1 MRLVLVT
8 LLAAVCQAQGNW
20 SYLTYLG
27 GSGSES
33 IRAVSSDGAG
43 GTFVAGET
51 YSIGPPFSAQDPG
64 IRSVPSVFVAR
75 IDAAGQMV
83 FAKVLGDGSASA
95 LAVDADGNAFV
106 SGTIRVAPDFTTPGV
121 FQPEA
126 VSSQAF
132 VAKISPSGDKLFATY
147 FGSQNGVQIRTLTLD
162 ADGRP
167 IFCGSAIGGSA
178 PLTPSS
184 LFQPEG
190 RNYAA
195 FCAQLNSDGASLVFS
210 TLLGKPSTGLGGYT
224 ATNSAAVDI
233 EGNLVV
239 AGVTNDSEFGSA
251 FAPQSED
258 RRRSLYRSRSGEPYQ
273 SAGVLRFGS
282 VASIQSVGNEIFVG
296 TEINGAWVSPDGGDT
311 WRQIRGAP
319 SGALVAHP
327 VATRFLCV
335 YFSNSGSCS
344 RDGGSTWQPLGIFS
358 GQITL
363 VPDPRVEGG
372 FFRTSSQPFSRF
384 GYLALGA
391 PAPPT
396 NLSSI
401 PQWLSINA
409 AGDRIL
415 AVDSNSL
422 LLSEDRGAT
431 FRKLSDNVSRAAEAP
446 GAPHRL
452 YATRFARFPARDS
465 LVVKSDDGGVTWIN
479 TTLDEPFTFLRQL
492 IVDPS
497 DPNIVYVVAG
507 TGAYRSINGGASWH
521 LWTPHGL
528 DNAGV
533 QTIHFDDQDR
543 AWVGTVQSFNGFLLK
558 LKIDKPAI
566 LWGAML
572 GGAGGGHIDNVR
584 VDAYGRIFFTGFTFG
599 TDLPVTGR
607 DLAPRRRGGVGF
619 AGVFERTGE
628 LGKLR
633 HIGLPPT
640 GFDLSADGSMHLAAT
655 AVAADLGEVEDMRGR
670 FAGGASDAVWLVLPP
685 DLDRVIRAT
694 WLGGDGADTA
704 GAIVAGRDGKVRLVG
719 STLSRNLPVTQD
731 ALQREFTLYGGE
743 YLIGGEGFFAIAPQ

>member
-1 MRLVLVT
+1 MRFVLIT

-27 GSGSES
+27 GIGSES

-43 GTFVAGET
+43 GTFVAGES

-64 IRSVPSVFVAR
+64 YRSVPYVFVAR

-83 FAKVLGDGSASA
+83 FAKLLGDGSASA
-95 LAVDADGNAFV
+95 LAVDPDGNAFV
-106 SGTIRVAPDFTTPGV
+106 SGTIRVAPDFSTPGV

-147 FGSQNGVQIRTLTLD
+147 FGSQNGVQIRTLTLA

-167 IFCGSAIGGSA
+167 IFCGSAIGESV

-184 LFQPEG
+184 LFQLEG
-190 RNYAA
+190 RNNAA
-195 FCAQLNSDGASLVFS
+195 FCAQLSSDGTRLVFS
-210 TLLGKPSTGLGGYT
+210 TLLGKPSAVPGSNTT
-224 ATNSAAVDI
+224 PTSAVLDL

-239 AGVTNDSEFGSA
+239 AGSTYDSEFGLA
-251 FAPQSED
+251 VAPQSED
-258 RRRSLYRSRSGEPYQ
+258 RRRSLYRSRRGEPYQ
-273 SAGVLRFGS
+273 SLGGFRFGS
-282 VASIQSVGNEIFVG
+282 VASIQSVGNEVFVG
-296 TEINGAWVSPDGGDT
+296 TEINGAWVSSDGGDT

-327 VATRFLCV
+327 LATRFLCV
-335 YFSNSGSCS
+335 YYLNQGVCS
-344 RDGGSTWQPLGIFS
+344 RDGGSTWQPLGLFS
-358 GQITL
+358 GQVTL
-363 VPDPRVEGG
+363 VPDPRMEGA
-372 FFRTSSQPFSRF
+372 FFITNSQRFGRF

-396 NLSSI
+396 NLESI
-401 PQWLSINA
+401 PQSLSINA

-415 AVDSNSL
+415 AVVSNSL

-452 YATRFARFPARDS
+452 YAARSVRFPARDS
-465 LVVKSDDGGVTWIN
+465 LMVRSDDGGVTWTD
-479 TTLDEPFTFLRQL
+479 TTLNEPFTFLRQL

-507 TGAYRSINGGASWH
+507 AEAYRSIDGGASWH
-521 LWTPHGL
+521 LWTPPGL
-528 DNAGV
+528 ENAGV
-533 QTIHFDDQDR
+533 QTIHFDDRDR
-543 AWVGTVQSFNGFLLK
+543 AWVGTLQGGNGFLIK
-558 LKIDKPAI
+558 LKIDTPAI
-566 LWGAML
+566 LWGTML

-584 VDAYGRIFFTGFTFG
+584 VDADGRIFFTGFTFG

-607 DLAPRRRGGVGF
+607 DLAPRRRGGAGF

-633 HIGLPPT
+633 HIGLQT
-640 GFDLSADGSMHLAAT
+640 AGFDLSADGSMHLAAT

-670 FAGGASDAVWLVLPP
+670 FAGGASDAVWLVLSP
-685 DLDRVIRAT
+685 DLDRVVRAT

-704 GAIVAGRDGKVRLVG
+704 GAIVAGRDGRVRLVG

-743 YLIGGEGFFAIAPQ
+743 LLIGGEGFFAIAPQ